1 MRNLLIATFFLA
13 APLLTSHAARAQ
25 SIAGMWDATINF
37 NDTEIPFK
45 MGISGEGANVKGWFF
60 NGDDK
65 EISNSGKLENGAL
78 ELDFDSYLAKLTATV
93 KNGVIEGEYGPIL
106 KKMYRVRATR
116 ALAAVKSAKATDSN
130 VFLRTPSTLP
140 QSSNG
145 GNPTSL
151 GNSVPSVSGQWD
163 LEGVA
168 SSKGEKTWRMILRQS
183 GTDISGAILRVDGDT
198 GTLTGSF
205 KDGKFVLSHFSGS
218 RPALLILKPASD
230 GTIDVSLSGLH
241 GFSEMKAVR
250 PAEARAK
257 GLPAPTDADL
267 HTTVKD
273 PSKPF
278 PFSFPDLN
286 GHVIANTDPRFRGK
300 VVLVVITGSWCPNC
314 HDEAPFLETLHEKYH
329 SQGLE
334 IVALSFEEADQL
346 KNPTRLKA
354 FIKEY
359 GIKYTVL
366 LGGET
371 DSAKEKLTQAV
382 NWDAWPTTFFVGRD
396 GVVRGA
402 HAGFPS
408 PGSGE
413 LYKQEKDEMVAK
425 VEKLLAENQT
435 SRR

>member
-1 MRNLLIATFFLA
+1 MRKLLTATIFLV
-13 APLLTSHAARAQ
+13 APLLTSPAARAQ

-45 MGISGEGANVKGWFF
+45 MGFSTEGGDVKGWFF
-60 NGDDK
+60 NGQDR
-65 EISNSGKLENGAL
+65 EISNSGKLKNGVL

-93 KNGVIEGEYGPIL
+93 KNGVLEGEYGPIL

-116 ALAAVKSAKATDSN
+116 AKAPQPVTPGDPHP
-130 VFLRTPSTLP
+130 FLKTPPLMP
-140 QSSNG
+140 RR
-145 GNPTSL
+145 
-151 GNSVPSVSGQWD
+151 VSGIEAPAVSGLWD

-183 GTDISGAILRVDGDT
+183 GPQISGAILRVDGDT

-205 KDGKFVLSHFSGS
+205 QDDKFVLSHFSGS
-218 RPALLILKPASD
+218 RPALLILKPATD

-257 GLPAPTDADL
+257 GLPEPTDADL

-273 PSKPF
+273 PKAPF
-278 PFSFPDLN
+278 AFSFPDLN
-286 GHVIANTDPRFRGK
+286 GNVISNTDPRFRGK
-300 VVLVVITGSWCPNC
+300 VVLINITGSWCPNC
-314 HDEAPFLETLHEKYH
+314 HDEAPFLAALYNKYH
-329 SQGLE
+329 DQGLE
-334 IVALSFEEADQL
+334 VVALSFEEADQL

-371 DSAKEKLTQAV
+371 DSAKAKLTQAV

-413 LYKQEKDEMVAK
+413 LYKQEKDEFVAK

>member
-1 MRNLLIATFFLA
+1 MRKLLIATLLLA
-13 APLLTSHAARAQ
+13 APLLTAPAARAQ

-45 MGISGEGANVKGWFF
+45 MGISGDGANVKGWFF

-78 ELDFDSYLAKLTATV
+78 ELNFDSYLAKLTATV

-106 KKMYRVRATR
+106 KKMYRVKATR
-116 ALAAVKSAKATDSN
+116 ETGKPTTTGGSA
-130 VFLRTPSTLP
+130 PP
-140 QSSNG
+140 I
-145 GNPTSL
+145 
-151 GNSVPSVSGQWD
+151 SGQWD

-183 GTDISGAILRVDGDT
+183 GTEISGAVLRVDGDT
-198 GTLTGSF
+198 GTMTGSF
-205 KDGKFVLSHFSGS
+205 QDGKFVLSHFSGS

-230 GTIDVSLSGLH
+230 GTMDVSLSGLH

-257 GLPAPTDADL
+257 GLPEPTDADL

-273 PSKPF
+273 PKAPF
-278 PFSFPDLN
+278 AFSFPDLN
-286 GHVIANTDPRFRGK
+286 GHVVSNTDPRFLGK
-300 VVLVVITGSWCPNC
+300 VVLINITGSWCPNC
-314 HDEAPFLETLHEKYH
+314 HDEAPFLAALYDKYH

-334 IVALSFEEADQL
+334 VVALSFEEADQL

-371 DSAKEKLTQAV
+371 DSAKAKLTQAV

-396 GVVRGA
+396 GIVRGA

-413 LYKQEKDEMVAK
+413 LYKQEKDEFVAK